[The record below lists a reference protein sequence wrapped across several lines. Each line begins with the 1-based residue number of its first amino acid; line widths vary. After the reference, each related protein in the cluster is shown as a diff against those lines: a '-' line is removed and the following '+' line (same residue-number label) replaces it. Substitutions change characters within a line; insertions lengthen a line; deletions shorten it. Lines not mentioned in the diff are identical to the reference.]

1 MCELGQSNR
10 VGAPCRRVLPLRK
23 NTAIQLGHE
32 TVVPQFGDAHF
43 GVGFTHLLSCVTKKR
58 NFRAAF

>member
-1 MCELGQSNR
+1 MCELGQSNG

-32 TVVPQFGDAHF
+32 TVVPQFGHEYF
-43 GVGFTHLLSCVTKKR
+43 GRWFYALTELRNKKEEL
-58 NFRAAF
+58 